1 VFQFEPGETATAA
14 LRMMKPAAELVVVTP
29 VFEDLEA
36 ASMLFAELAR
46 SCGPGTYVVAVDD
59 GSIRQPL
66 PPQAIAAAGLDGVV
80 LRLARNVGHQRAIAV
95 GLAHAAEHLPQAR
108 HVVVM
113 DSDGEDRPG
122 TIAELVAQ
130 LESDDVDI
138 VVAQRRSRI
147 ETWRFKLF
155 YVLYKHIFWLLTGRR
170 ISFGNFMAMKPA
182 GVRRLAAMGETA
194 THVAGTVLLSRLRW
208 RPCPL
213 DRGARYAGQSKMNF
227 VGLALHGFKGLMVF
241 AEDVLVRVGSA
252 CALVA
257 AMSLLGVTAA
267 IVLKSIGYAT
277 PGWFSV
283 ALGILL
289 LMFLQTGAI
298 TLMTLLLSGV
308 SRNSLVL
315 PLDHHPLLS
324 EILEARPAAAGER
337 VARR

>member
-1 VFQFEPGETATAA
+1 MQVSEPETI
-14 LRMMKPAAELVVVTP
+14 VVTP

-36 ASMLFAELAR
+36 AGMLFAELAR
-46 SCGPGTYVVAVDD
+46 GPGPRPFIVAVDD
-59 GSIRQPL
+59 GSVRQPL
-66 PPQAIAAAGLDGVV
+66 PVDSIAAAGLQGVV
-80 LRLARNVGHQRAIAV
+80 VRLARNVGHQRAIAI
-95 GLAHAAEHLPQAR
+95 GLAYVAERWPQAAR
-108 HVVVM
+108 VIVM
-113 DSDGEDRPG
+113 DSDGEDRPE
-122 TIAELVAQ
+122 TIPELLRA
-130 LESDDVDI
+130 LDADDVDV
-138 VVAQRRSRI
+138 VVAQRRSRV
-147 ETWRFKLF
+147 ESLRFKLF
-155 YVLYKHIFWLLTGRR
+155 YLLYKHIFWLLTGRR
-170 ISFGNFMAMKPA
+170 ISFGNFMAMKGGA
-182 GVRRLAAMGETA
+182 VRRLASMGETA

-208 RPCPL
+208 RACAL

-257 AMSLLGVTAA
+257 GMSLLGVTAA

-315 PLDHHPLLS
+315 PLDYRALLGDVQETRPL
-324 EILEARPAAAGER
+324 RAAEER